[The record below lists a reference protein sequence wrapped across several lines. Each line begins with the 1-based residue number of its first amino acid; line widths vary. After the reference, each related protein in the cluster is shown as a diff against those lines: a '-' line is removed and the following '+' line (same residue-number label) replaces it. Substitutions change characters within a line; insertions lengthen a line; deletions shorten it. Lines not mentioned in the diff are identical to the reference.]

1 MVAMGRR
8 VDVIVVVLV
17 VRWNEVDV
25 NPSFTIVVTGALN
38 VDALVIVVTTGDADV
53 VGALSASFCPTGGRL
68 RGPCQNSSA
77 F

>member
-1 MVAMGRR
+1 MVATGRR

-25 NPSFTIVVTGALN
+25 RPSVTIVTGALN
-38 VDALVIVVTTGDADV
+38 VAALVIVVTTGDADV

-68 RGPCQNSSA
+68 RDPCQTLSA